1 MKNTPLLMTGAQGPT
16 ADLRTHPTPHLVAR
30 VLQVSHWIGTA
41 VTYALAIIVGIV
53 GAAVASH
60 FTPS

>member
-1 MKNTPLLMTGAQGPT
+1 MTGAQGPT